1 MLYTYIQ
8 ENEDAVKTTID
19 KKGINLIDYQEFSC
33 QNDVIIDGVK
43 MTVEEFREIKNQ
55 HLTKKEVL

>member
-19 KKGINLIDYQEFSC
+19 KKGINLIDYQKFSC